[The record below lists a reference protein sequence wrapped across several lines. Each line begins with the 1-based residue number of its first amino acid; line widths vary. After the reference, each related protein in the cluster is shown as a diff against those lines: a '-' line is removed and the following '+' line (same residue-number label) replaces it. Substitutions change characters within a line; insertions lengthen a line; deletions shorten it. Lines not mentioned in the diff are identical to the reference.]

1 MTFYQVLSPYYN
13 EIFPAN
19 EKQINFITSYLEKGH
34 SVLDVGAGTGNV
46 AEALVKRGMTVTAME
61 PEKKMAAK
69 ICEKA
74 KIHER
79 KFYVNTFG
87 MQQIDNVS
95 GLFDGIYCIGNTLV
109 HLDNIEEIKDFTRK
123 SLEKLKTG
131 GKFIIQIVNY
141 ERILIQKQFI
151 FPEIQKEQFL
161 FKRDYKIE
169 GEKVIF
175 TATLNVDGK
184 EFSNSISLYPITK
197 NQLLP
202 IIKECGFQSV
212 EIYANF
218 EKQMYSAD
226 GPALV
231 IVAIK

>member
-46 AEALVKRGMTVTAME
+46 AEALVKRGMIVTAME

-74 KIHER
+74 KIHEG

-95 GLFDGIYCIGNTLV
+95 RLFDGIYCIGNTLV
-109 HLDNIEEIKDFTRK
+109 HLDNIEEIKDFIRK
-123 SLEKLKTG
+123 SLEKLKT
-131 GKFIIQIVNY
+131 
-141 ERILIQKQFI
+141 
-151 FPEIQKEQFL
+151 
-161 FKRDYKIE
+161 
-169 GEKVIF
+169 
-175 TATLNVDGK
+175 
-184 EFSNSISLYPITK
+184 
-197 NQLLP
+197 
-202 IIKECGFQSV
+202 
-212 EIYANF
+212 
-218 EKQMYSAD
+218 
-226 GPALV
+226 
-231 IVAIK
+231 